1 MRSSGVTTQGAD
13 SLANFASLEG
23 VDESCMCLHMHASC
37 LECVIQCVKIR
48 LELTELQLELYV
60 WVGL

>member
-48 LELTELQLELYV
+48 LELTEL
-60 WVGL
+60 